1 VQRGKEAAILL
12 NGKADG
18 KLFAMCRIKEGAVDK
33 VHSSVCVQQSLTT
46 CVAFRKRQYQLQDRE
61 QLICIIQVLIADACC
76 SSLVKTR

>member
-33 VHSSVCVQQSLTT
+33 VHSSVYVQHHSSALLHLLVSIIAFNSASSQS
-46 CVAFRKRQYQLQDRE
+46 VVSIY
-61 QLICIIQVLIADACC
+61 VLIADDCAATA
-76 SSLVKTR
+76 L